1 MSKRSLCQSVIE
13 YTSVPKYTI
22 GVWRDTMVVWC
33 DTYQC
38 GGWWHG
44 DHGGKVVARRPDM
57 GKDVKTSKYFWE
69 SDCASG
75 RDA

>member
-22 GVWRDTMVVWC
+22 GVWRDIMVVWC

-44 DHGGKVVARRPDM
+44 DHGDTVVAQAAGHGEDAKDADHFPERRS
-57 GKDVKTSKYFWE
+57 VR
-69 SDCASG
+69 